1 MGGPSSRTV
10 LHSLSFSKSSH
21 EIKDK
26 ATAKILFL
34 VAKITEREGRV
45 ARLRNEFEISD
56 ADLIK
61 LLSQAASDAVS
72 NARVATTMSY
82 NIGGSGGNG
91 DVRVVAAGVVQ
102 NLLTEQQ
109 LIEQERDLVTK
120 LQMVIRNLRPVVHYA
135 QDTGAR
141 YEVDSFP
148 LSESDLDFLGF

>member
-10 LHSLSFSKSSH
+10 LHSLSFSKSSA

-26 ATAKILFL
+26 ATAKILLL

-61 LLSQAASDAVS
+61 LLSQAASDATS
-72 NARVATTMSY
+72 NVRVATTMSY
-82 NIGGSGGNG
+82 NIGSN
-91 DVRVVAAGVVQ
+91 DNVRVVAAGVVQ

-109 LIEQERDLVTK
+109 LIEQERDLVVK

-141 YEVDSFP
+141 YEVDAFP

>member
-72 NARVATTMSY
+72 NARIATTMSY
-82 NIGGSGGNG
+82 NIGSN
-91 DVRVVAAGVVQ
+91 DNVRVVAAGVVQ

-141 YEVDSFP
+141 YEVDAFP